1 MPPSTPV
8 AQALDLTRID
18 PGKGKRM
25 LSPGGNL
32 PPTYLITLPADLI
45 FQDQPRN
52 IFLTDLFLII
62 IINNKSKISFTNNDA

>member
-1 MPPSTPV
+1 MPPSAPV

-32 PPTYLITLPADLI
+32 HPHI
-45 FQDQPRN
+45 
-52 IFLTDLFLII
+52 
-62 IINNKSKISFTNNDA
+62 